1 VPEEEE
7 LRRVLPVVEAL
18 ASEGDVVISVDTRT
32 PAVARAAL
40 AAGAHL
46 VNDVTGL
53 RHPEM
58 MAVCAEAGAPAVVM
72 HMRGDPR
79 TMQRDPRYD
88 DVTAEV
94 TDWLREAARRA
105 LAGGVPSVMLDPG
118 IGFGKTVEH
127 NLTLLRDLAGL
138 VDLGRPVLVG
148 ASRKRLVHSLA
159 NVPNAEDRDPG
170 SLALHLHAAD
180 LGAAMVRVHDVPMHV
195 QALRVWESLR
205 GRAAYPII
213 PS

>member
-1 VPEEEE
+1 
-7 LRRVLPVVEAL
+7 
-18 ASEGDVVISVDTRT
+18 VDTRT

-195 QALRVWESLR
+195 QALRVWELLR